1 MSKRKAYGDDSPA
14 ASDDDSDFDDD
25 EDPDNLEVPGGG
37 KTLAAAAR
45 MGDKTKPP
53 NTIPVVVKATTNPL
67 AAPSGLAFGQAANM
81 KPIKILGSSLTK
93 PLIGIGRGI
102 PSGSALAQMSNM
114 KPIKI
119 SALNPL
125 SKPITVGL
133 DRGGGAGPVAPL
145 AAGTSAYNAAS
156 LLAQMEMVGLTGMN
170 PFMQQNLKQVWAAGM
185 GASLQGMLGQLA
197 QLPQF
202 KTWPMDKMPG
212 EEEEVDDEEM
222 GVAETYADYMPT
234 KLKLGR
240 KHPDPVVE
248 TASLSSVEPVDVT
261 YAVCLPDDTVRGG
274 LLSALQ
280 LEAVV
285 YASQA
290 HEHML
295 PDGTRAGFLIG
306 DGAGVGKGRTI
317 AGIIF
322 ENYLRGRRRAVWVS
336 VSNDLK
342 YDAERDLRDIGAGK
356 IEVHS
361 LNKFKY
367 AKISSA
373 INGNV
378 KKGVVFSTYSAL
390 IGETQA
396 NTKYRTRLKQL
407 LQWCG
412 DDFDGVIVFDECHK
426 AKNLCPVGSGKATKT
441 GLTALEL
448 QNKLPKARVVYAS
461 ATGASEPRNMAYMV
475 RLGIWGEGTPF
486 PTFMDFINA
495 VEKRGVGAMEIVAM
509 DMKLRGMYIARQLS
523 FHGVSFKIEEV
534 PLSDSFRDTYDKA
547 VALWVEAMQRF
558 TEAAELIDAEP
569 RMKKTMWGQFW
580 SAHQRFFKYLCI
592 ASKVNQAVVTA
603 REAVKCGK
611 CVVIGLQSTGEART
625 LDQLERDD
633 GELSD
638 FVSTAKGVF
647 QTLVEKH
654 FPAPD
659 RERINRLLGLEAKGK
674 AAPVAPVNG
683 KNGMDDG
690 NTSKRKLTA
699 RQQVNAA
706 SKRMRGGSSSD
717 EFVRSDDEADADAD
731 SDDDKRAS
739 DSDLSDFNPF
749 HAGSDSD
756 DEPWL
761 GRKKK
766 VAKKKKASAKKK
778 SASTQDKIE
787 TMFERKC
794 LAPTVTVT
802 QAGRSLTGTPVGTN
816 GLYLGPTRSQPPAR
830 SAIERACS
838 MKEQLLAAIER
849 LGRRLPPNTLDQ
861 LVDELGGTDNVAE
874 MTGRKG
880 RVVQTEDGQIQYES
894 RSEADVPLETL
905 NLTEKQ
911 RFMDGEKDVAIISE
925 AASSGISLQSDRR
938 ARNQRRRVHITLE
951 LPWSADRAIQ
961 QFGRTHRSNQVNAPE
976 YIFLISDLAGERR
989 FASTVAKR
997 LESLGA
1003 LTHGDRRATETRDL
1017 SQFNIDN
1024 KYGRTALEAVM
1035 KAIMKYETPLVAPPR
1050 DYAGDF
1056 FQDVASALVGVGL
1069 IVNSDSAP
1077 GILALDKDYNNMSKF
1092 LNRILGMP
1100 VELQNRLFK
1109 YFTDTLAAVMEQA
1122 KRSGRFDLGILDL
1135 GSAGESVRR
1144 VRCVRFLRR
1153 HATGQ
1158 APVELHTVHSERGM
1172 EWSEALEKWHAAE
1185 AEARARRAEPAPDG
1199 FYVSA
1204 AARGGKHT
1212 AVLCV
1217 AQRARARA
1225 GDRDRD
1231 KKDLMF
1237 QVYRP
1242 NTGLQIRLESLSELE
1257 KKYRRASA
1265 EEAEAPWRAQHA
1277 ASLRVCAHA
1286 YWRSACRNADT
1297 CEVGL
1302 RVRTYNVLA
1311 GSVLAV
1317 WARVEAALAARSAAK
1332 MQVVRLKTDDGL
1344 KIVGTLIPKNCVETL
1359 KETLS
1364 SDAVSVTEQ
1373 TFDQPDLK

>member
-1 MSKRKAYGDDSPA
+1 MSKRSAYDDEDNPPTPS
-14 ASDDDSDFDDD
+14 DDSDFDDD

-37 KTLAAAAR
+37 KTLAAAAS
-45 MGDKTKPP
+45 MAAKKVTVTPQVTVKP
-53 NTIPVVVKATTNPL
+53 TTNPL
-67 AAPSGLAFGQAANM
+67 AAPSGQAFGQA
-81 KPIKILGSSLTK
+81 
-93 PLIGIGRGI
+93 
-102 PSGSALAQMSNM
+102 SNV

-119 SALNPL
+119 SASSLT
-125 SKPITVGL
+125 KPINIAGL
-133 DRGGGAGPVAPL
+133 GRGA
-145 AAGTSAYNAAS
+145 
-156 LLAQMEMVGLTGMN
+156 MEMVGMTGMN
-170 PFMQQNLKQVWAAGM
+170 SYLLQNLNQILASGMGGPLAGM
-185 GASLQGMLGQLA
+185 LNQFVPVAPAWAQG
-197 QLPQF
+197 
-202 KTWPMDKMPG
+202 KPG
-212 EEEEVDDEEM
+212 NMWQPEKIGGDEEEVDDEEM
-222 GVAETYADYMPT
+222 GVAETYADYMPS

-261 YAVCLPDDTVRGG
+261 YKVSLPDETVRTG

-290 HEHML
+290 HEHLL

-322 ENYLRGRRRAVWVS
+322 ENYIAGRKRAIWVS

-356 IEVHS
+356 IEVHP

-373 INGNV
+373 VNGNV
-378 KKGVVFSTYSAL
+378 KKGVIFSTYSAL
-390 IGETQA
+390 IGETQSTA
-396 NTKYRTRLKQL
+396 TKYRTRLKQL

-475 RLGIWGEGTPF
+475 RLGIWGDGTPF

-534 PLSDSFRDTYDKA
+534 PLSDAFKETYDKS

-558 TEAAELIDAEP
+558 TEAAELINAES

-592 ASKVNQAVVTA
+592 AAKVNHAVVTA

-659 RERINRLLGLEAKGK
+659 RDRINRLLGLESARAKP
-674 AAPVAPVNG
+674 AVTLAPAHAHHNG
-683 KNGMDDG
+683 KNGIDDEA

-699 RQQVNAA
+699 RQQANAA
-706 SKRMRGGSSSD
+706 AKRMRGGSSSD
-717 EFVRSDDEADADAD
+717 EFVRGSDDELEME
-731 SDDDKRAS
+731 SDEERRPPGS

-749 HAGSDSD
+749 HGGSDSD

-766 VAKKKKASAKKK
+766 PVKKKKAASPKKK
-778 SASTQDKIE
+778 PSTTQDKIE
-787 TMFERKC
+787 TMFERKNSAAT
-794 LAPTVTVT
+794 APTVTVST
-802 QAGRSLTGTPVGTN
+802 PAGSLTGTPVGTN
-816 GLYLGPTRSQPPAR
+816 GLYLGPARNQPPPR

-838 MKEQLLAAIER
+838 MKEELLAAVER

-880 RVVQTEDGQIQYES
+880 RVVQTEGGQILYES

-911 RFMDGEKDVAIISE
+911 RFMDGQKDVAIISE

-1024 KYGRTALEAVM
+1024 KYGRAALEAVM
-1035 KAIMKYETPLVAPPR
+1035 RAIMKYESPLVAPPS

-1069 IVNSDSAP
+1069 IVNSEAAP
-1077 GILALDKDYNNMSKF
+1077 GVLSLDKTTTVSYVAYD
-1092 LNRILGMP
+1092 
-1100 VELQNRLFK
+1100 VW
-1109 YFTDTLAAVMEQA
+1109 
-1122 KRSGRFDLGILDL
+1122 
-1135 GSAGESVRR
+1135 
-1144 VRCVRFLRR
+1144 LR
-1153 HATGQ
+1153 
-1158 APVELHTVHSERGM
+1158 
-1172 EWSEALEKWHAAE
+1172 
-1185 AEARARRAEPAPDG
+1185 
-1199 FYVSA
+1199 
-1204 AARGGKHT
+1204 
-1212 AVLCV
+1212 
-1217 AQRARARA
+1217 
-1225 GDRDRD
+1225 
-1231 KKDLMF
+1231 
-1237 QVYRP
+1237 
-1242 NTGLQIRLESLSELE
+1242 
-1257 KKYRRASA
+1257 
-1265 EEAEAPWRAQHA
+1265 
-1277 ASLRVCAHA
+1277 SLRWETA
-1286 YWRSACRNADT
+1286 YSTTVDY
-1297 CEVGL
+1297 V
-1302 RVRTYNVLA
+1302 
-1311 GSVLAV
+1311 
-1317 WARVEAALAARSAAK
+1317 
-1332 MQVVRLKTDDGL
+1332 
-1344 KIVGTLIPKNCVETL
+1344 
-1359 KETLS
+1359 
-1364 SDAVSVTEQ
+1364 VSVTYSG
-1373 TFDQPDLK
+1373 